1 MLGMSAIIA
10 PEAPKHKSRRSRWR
24 GHRRAGR
31 YRARIL
37 GAERKPLDA
46 FTAARSARGLAALAG
61 AGVLAAVLAGVLTLG
76 SAHADTATGPDCT
89 PVTLDASAQL
99 PGTPL
104 LVTPA
109 PGGRD
114 AMPQTQLSFLGA
126 PAAQITGLLV
136 SGSVTG
142 VHTGTLRP
150 YSQGDGASFLPAVA
164 FSPGE
169 TVSVSGS
176 WTSGAVTQPFAYS
189 FTIGDPDPIDRLPE
203 SARPA
208 GAPGTVWH
216 FHSAP
221 SIDPAVLSVTRT
233 SPAAARDGDIFL
245 ATYPGPGA
253 MGPTIYAPNGRLV
266 WFKPLGTNVFVADVQ
281 VQRYAG
287 QPVLTWWQG
296 TISHHGFGLG
306 EGEIYSRSYQPVA
319 TVKAGD
325 GLAED
330 LHELVLTPAG
340 TALITAWKPLYCDLL
355 PLGGRAL
362 GAVYD
367 AVFQEIDVRTGL
379 VMYEWDSLE
388 HVALSSTYMPIGGAS
403 PAWPW
408 DWFHLNSVALEP
420 DGSLLISARSTW
432 AVYNLDAATGQI
444 NWQVGGRTPSFATG
458 PGTVTA
464 WQHDARPLGNDSFS
478 VFDNAGPPTTDRD
491 SHGEVIDIDPQT
503 DTARVVATI
512 SPPRPIYAQT
522 QGDLELLPD
531 GNWWLGW
538 GDVNQST
545 EVSASGRVL
554 LEARTPSGSSSY
566 RSLRFQWHGEPN
578 TAPALALGSA
588 KHGARVVYASWNGA
602 TALVRW
608 RLRAGPSPALLRTVT
623 TTVARGF
630 ETRMAAPAGARYVA
644 VDALGAGGRVLARS
658 RVLLCSS

>member
-1 MLGMSAIIA
+1 MSAIIA
-10 PEAPKHKSRRSRWR
+10 PEAPKHKSRSRWP

-37 GAERKPLDA
+37 GADRKPLDA

-61 AGVLAAVLAGVLTLG
+61 AGVLAAVLAGALALG
-76 SAHADTATGPDCT
+76 SARADIATGPDCT

-126 PAAQITGLLV
+126 PASQITGLLV
-136 SGSVTG
+136 SGSLTG
-142 VHTGTLRP
+142 VHTGRLLA

-169 TVSVSGS
+169 TVSVSGD
-176 WTSGAVTQPFAYS
+176 WTSAGLPHQFAYS
-189 FTIGDPDPIDRLPE
+189 FTIGDPDPITRLPE
-203 SARPA
+203 SAKPA

-216 FHSAP
+216 FRSAP
-221 SIDPAVLSVTRT
+221 SLDPAVLRVTHT
-233 SPAAARDGDIFL
+233 SAAAARDGDIFL

-266 WFKPLGTNVFVADVQ
+266 WFKPLGADVFAADVQ
-281 VQRYAG
+281 VQRYDG

-306 EGEIYSRSYQPVA
+306 EGEIYSRSYRRIASVH
-319 TVKAGD
+319 AGD

-340 TALITAWKPLYCDLL
+340 TALITAWKPLYCDLGS
-355 PLGGRAL
+355 LGGRSL

-388 HVALSSTYMPIGGAS
+388 HVGLSDTYMPITGAS
-403 PAWPW
+403 AAWPW

-432 AVYNLDAATGQI
+432 AVYDLDAATGQI
-444 NWQVGGRTPSFATG
+444 NWQVGGRHPSVATG

-478 VFDNAGPPTTDRD
+478 VFDNAGPPTADRH
-491 SHGEVIDIDPQT
+491 SHGEVVAVDRQT

-512 SPPRPIYAQT
+512 SGPRPIYAET
-522 QGDLELLPD
+522 QGDLQLLGD
-531 GNWWLGW
+531 GNWWIGW

-545 EVSASGRVL
+545 EVSASGRLL
-554 LEARTPSGSSSY
+554 LEASTPSGSESY
-566 RSLRFQWHGEPN
+566 RSLRFRWHGQP
-578 TAPALALGSA
+578 TTPPAIALG
-588 KHGARVVYASWNGA
+588 RVDGGGCAVYASWNGA
-602 TALVRW
+602 TTLARW
-608 RLRAGPSPALLRTVT
+608 RLRAATSAGPLKTVAGRA
-623 TTVARGF
+623 ARGF
-630 ETRMAAPAGARYVA
+630 ETRLLAPTGARFVA
-644 VDALGAGGRVLARS
+644 VDALDARGRVLARS
-658 RVLLCSS
+658 AVLPCRG